1 MATQAELIAR
11 VQSVNYQRRGEFKAR
26 AMQMGQ
32 EFTVFC
38 PPNIF
43 CPVQEGDAIHALVS
57 VGPDRTLTILR
68 PPFVQIGTDKDS
80 VLRCFIRVLRGSGF
94 GNLKAHK
101 LYETLGR
108 LAGGEPN
115 ILSYLGELAKSY
127 LDLRDDALLVPF
139 EAILP
144 NEAMRK
150 LLTWWHKQ
158 RTLRRLWLFGLT
170 NREIE
175 NCRLPHDD
183 IYQACLTNPFRLP
196 AITIEK
202 CHEILQ
208 RQNKKGD
215 PLDVRCGEIVRKVYF
230 YMENRAWTGVP
241 SRIIMAQFP
250 DYSHYRERLEGS
262 FGVKGEHHTVYLK
275 YPHMVESEVSR
286 YLHELSKTDFD
297 GEAKYG
303 DPNFLRTDLSEDQ
316 RAAVAGALKY
326 PVSVITGPAGSGKTS
341 VIAELVHNL
350 ELREISYAIV
360 SFTGKAVARIRE
372 VIKRKNPAT
381 MHRLISRA
389 AGTTPFAHL
398 IIDET
403 SMVMLKLFYQ
413 FIRAFPFPY
422 AITFVGDANQ
432 LQPIEWGAM
441 FEQVIKSGHIP
452 VYTLTQIHRVQGG
465 AEDGII
471 ANSRRII
478 EYSQPRDLEADE
490 EAGEE
495 FVPFD
500 FVQTSN
506 FTTMGGSLE
515 TVYDIIKL
523 LHGVGVPAEEIVVI
537 TPYNRDLEEINL
549 MFQQV
554 YHDGQPFVLDSKGK
568 VWREHMRVTMTE
580 NNYDINVMNGEEGT
594 VTALKETEYI
604 TVTFKDGSAH
614 NFRLEYTDQQARE
627 EDPENIVYDKG
638 LHVGMLIPSYGLTI
652 HRSQGSEWNYV
663 IVYIPPAQTE
673 SSFVSRNMIY
683 TAITRAR
690 RAVWCVG
697 DMDSLKAAATR
708 APAYRHDNLA
718 HRLTLLAEPA
728 AASA

>member
-1 MATQAELIAR
+1 MATQAELIGR
-11 VQSVNYQRRGEFKAR
+11 VVGVNYHRRGEFTVHTA
-26 AMQMGQ
+26 QMRKD
-32 EFTVFC
+32 FKVFC
-38 PPNIF
+38 PMF
-43 CPVQEGDAIHALVS
+43 CPVQEGDSIYALVS
-57 VGPDRTLTILR
+57 MEHDGSLKVLR
-68 PPFVQIGTDKDS
+68 PPFVQVGTDKDS

-94 GNLKAHK
+94 GNLKAHQLYDK
-101 LYETLGR
+101 LSK
-108 LAGGEPN
+108 LAEGEKN
-115 ILSYLGELAKSY
+115 VLSYLAELAKNY
-127 LDLRDDALLVPF
+127 LDLRDEALLVPF

-144 NEAMRK
+144 QEALKK

-158 RTLRRLWLFGLT
+158 RSLRRLWLFGLN

-175 NCRLPHDD
+175 NCRLPHEE
-183 IYQACLTNPFRLP
+183 IYQACLTNPYRLP
-196 AITIEK
+196 AITIDK

-215 PLDVRCGEIVRKVYF
+215 PIDIRCGEIIRKIYF

-241 SRIIMAQFP
+241 SRIVVSQFP
-250 DYSHYRERLEGS
+250 DYAHYRERLEGE
-262 FGVKGEHHTVYLK
+262 FGVKGELHTVYLK
-275 YPHMVESEVSR
+275 YAHMVETEVAK
-286 YLHELSKTDFD
+286 YLTELSKVDFD

-316 RAAVAGALKY
+316 RMAVAGALKY
-326 PVSVITGPAGSGKTS
+326 PLSVITGAAGSGKST
-341 VIAELVHNL
+341 VIAEIVHNL
-350 ELREISYAIV
+350 ELREIPYAIV

-372 VIKRKNPAT
+372 IIKRKSPAT
-381 MHRLISRA
+381 MHRLIARA
-389 AGTTPFAHL
+389 ASTTPFAHL
-398 IIDET
+398 IIDEA

-413 FIRAFPFPY
+413 FIRAFPFPF
-422 AITFVGDANQ
+422 AITFIGDANQ

-452 VYTLTQIHRVQGG
+452 VYTLTHVHRVQGG

-471 ANSRRII
+471 VNSRKII
-478 EYSQPRDLEADE
+478 EYSQPRDIDAE
-490 EAGEE
+490 EEYGEDY
-495 FVPFD
+495 VPFE
-500 FVQTSN
+500 FSQTNN

-515 TVYDIIKL
+515 TVYDIVKT
-523 LHGVGVPAEEIVVI
+523 LHGVGVPAEEVVVI

-549 MFQQV
+549 MFQQI
-554 YHDGQPFVLDSKGK
+554 YHDNQPFVRDSKGK
-568 VWREHMRVTMTE
+568 AWREHMRVTMTE

-594 VTALKETEYI
+594 VTGLKEAEYI

-614 NFRLEYTDQQARE
+614 NFRLEYTDQEARE
-627 EDPENIVYDKG
+627 DDPENIAYDRG

-697 DMDSLKAAATR
+697 DMDSLKAAALR

-718 HRLTLLAEPA
+718 QRIKLLVA
-728 AASA
+728 